1 MGGYPLYMPKSIG
14 NWLIIGG
21 IVLVISGVL
30 ANSGWLSWFGRLP
43 GDIRIERENVRF
55 YFPIASM
62 IIISVVLSLIFYLL
76 GRFWK

>member
-1 MGGYPLYMPKSIG
+1 MPKSIG
-14 NWLIIGG
+14 TWLIIGG
-21 IVLVISGVL
+21 ILLIITGVL

-55 YFPIASM
+55 YFPVVTM
-62 IIISVVLSLIFYLL
+62 IVVSIVCTLIIYLV

>member
-1 MGGYPLYMPKSIG
+1 MPKSIG
-14 NWLIIGG
+14 TWLIIGG
-21 IVLVISGVL
+21 IVLVITGVL

>member
-1 MGGYPLYMPKSIG
+1 MPKSIG

-21 IVLVISGVL
+21 IVLVIMGVL

-62 IIISVVLSLIFYLL
+62 IIISVVLTLLFYLL
-76 GRFWK
+76 GRFLK

>member
-1 MGGYPLYMPKSIG
+1 MPKSIG

-21 IVLVISGVL
+21 IVLVITGVL